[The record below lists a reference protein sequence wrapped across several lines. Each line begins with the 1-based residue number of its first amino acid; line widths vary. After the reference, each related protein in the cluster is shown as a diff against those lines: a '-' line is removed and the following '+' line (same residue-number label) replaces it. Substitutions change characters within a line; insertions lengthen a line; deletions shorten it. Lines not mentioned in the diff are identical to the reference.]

1 MHTSKSSENSRMRR
15 ISSVFRVLIIF
26 LTTSSINAA
35 QNNLFDYTNYNDAD
49 VERLLE
55 NDAKCKSSVSI
66 LSSTE
71 HVVVLLISVS
81 HLTMIDFIS

>member
-1 MHTSKSSENSRMRR
+1 MCTIKSTGNSRMKR
-15 ISSVFRVLIIF
+15 ISSAFRICIIF
-26 LTTSSINAA
+26 LTTSSITAA